1 MTGTPGIPLFPP
13 QPAKGTVGER
23 FCLLLL
29 TLQQLRQG
37 GGQLLGRPSIGVSL
51 PAVPVT
57 LPKPQLLMQP
67 AGIRLNFVGPEGHGR
82 DPRQYPS

>member
-1 MTGTPGIPLFPP
+1 MTGTARIPLFPP
-13 QPAKGTVGER
+13 EPAKGAVGER
-23 FCLLLL
+23 LSLLLL

-37 GGQLLGRPSIGVSL
+37 GGQLLGRPPIGVSL

-67 AGIRLNFVGPEGHGR
+67 AGIRLNLLGPEGHGR
-82 DPRQYPS
+82 DPRQHPS